1 MILKRKLYSE
11 AGKKKLEERAK
22 KKSNKRKWQL
32 NQAREASDYSW
43 KRGLFDSE
51 FGEKH
56 AERKK
61 WLKGKTNEE
70 VLDAIDKK
78 PVKVTKHKGFLGD
91 TTERSYNLP
100 KSVVKEME
108 LGEEALR
115 TGRKSIENQG
125 TKYWGLAKAKEFKI
139 PNRLMIDISSGKA
152 GTLGEHKLDMIRELD
167 LNHELRARKD
177 RLKKIEEEKA
187 KEIAKAARKTKIRK
201 AAPWVIGGTAIAG
214 ATAAGIKIAKKKKA
228 KKEDNNRQ

>member
-1 MILKRKLYSE
+1 MILLRQRTYSE
-11 AGKKKLEERAK
+11 AGKKKLEERARK
-22 KKSNKRKWQL
+22 KANKRSWQL
-32 NQAREASDYSW
+32 NQAREASDFSW
-43 KRGLFDSE
+43 QRGPFDSE

-70 VLDAIDKK
+70 VLNSIDKK
-78 PVKVTKHKGFLGD
+78 PVKVTKRKGFLSN

-115 TGRKSIENQG
+115 TGRESIKNQG
-125 TKYWGLAKAKEFKI
+125 TNYWRLGKAEKFGEK
-139 PNRLMIDISSGKA
+139 PNQLMVDISSGKTGA
-152 GTLGEHKLDMIRELD
+152 LGEHKLDFVRELD
-167 LNHELRARKD
+167 LKHELRARKD

-187 KEIAKAARKTKIRK
+187 KEIAKAARKAKVKK
-201 AAPWVIGGTAIAG
+201 AAPWIIGGTATIG
-214 ATAAGIKIAKKKKA
+214 ATAAGIKAYKKKKA
-228 KKEDNNRQ
+228 NKKDNK

>member
-1 MILKRKLYSE
+1 MIILRERLYSE
-11 AGKKKLEERAK
+11 AGKKKLEERARK
-22 KKSNKRKWQL
+22 KANKKKWQL
-32 NQAREASDYSW
+32 NQAREASDFSW
-43 KRGLFDSE
+43 ERGLFDSE

-125 TKYWGLAKAKEFKI
+125 TKYWDIAKAEGFEKR
-139 PNRLMIDISSGKA
+139 PNQLMVDISSGKTGA
-152 GTLGEHKLDMIRELD
+152 LGEHKLDFGRKWDLKDELKT
-167 LNHELRARKD
+167 RKD
-177 RLKKIEEEKA
+177 RLKKIEEEKI
-187 KEIAKAARKTKIRK
+187 KEMSKATKRARLKKT
-201 AAPWVIGGTAIAG
+201 APWVIGGTLATGAAVAG
-214 ATAAGIKIAKKKKA
+214 VKALKKKNKD
-228 KKEDNNRQ
+228 KE

>member
-11 AGKKKLEERAK
+11 AGKKKLEERARKKANK
-22 KKSNKRKWQL
+22 KKWQIE
-32 NQAREASDYSW
+32 QAREASDFSW
-43 KRGLFDSE
+43 ERGLFDSE

-125 TKYWGLAKAKEFKI
+125 TEFWKLAKAKEFKKK
-139 PNRLMIDISSGKA
+139 PDQLMLDISSGKA
-152 GTLGEHKLDMIRELD
+152 GALGEHKLDMNRELD
-167 LNHELRARKD
+167 LMHELRDRKA

-201 AAPWVIGGTAIAG
+201 AAPWVIGGAL
-214 ATAAGIKIAKKKKA
+214 ATAGTVAGVKAIKKKKS
-228 KKEDNNRQ
+228 KKEDK

>member
-11 AGKKKLEERAK
+11 AGKKKLEERARK
-22 KKSNKRKWQL
+22 KANKRKWQIE
-32 NQAREASDYSW
+32 QAREASDFSW
-43 KRGLFDSE
+43 TRGLSSE

-61 WLKGKTNEE
+61 WLKGKNNEE

-78 PVKVTKHKGFLGD
+78 PVKVIKHKGFLGD

-125 TKYWGLAKAKEFKI
+125 TKYWDIAKAEKFKKE
-139 PNRLMIDISSGKA
+139 PNKLMIDVSSGEA
-152 GTLGEHKLDMIRELD
+152 GALGKHKLDWGRELD
-167 LNHELRARKD
+167 LKDKLRTRKD

-201 AAPWVIGGTAIAG
+201 AAPWAIGGSL
-214 ATAAGIKIAKKKKA
+214 ATAGTIAGIKAIKKKKS
-228 KKEDNNRQ
+228 KKEEK